1 MLRHRAPLLA
11 LTTTG
16 FARIIGIFDNI
27 EHSVITCQ
35 GFAGNHLTTGETF
48 RVVNIWIINASGPVP
63 QAALRSR
70 GRAPSED
77 IMRALA
83 RNDAEWNTTEL

>member
-1 MLRHRAPLLA
+1 MS
-11 LTTTG
+11 
-16 FARIIGIFDNI
+16 ISDNI

-35 GFAGNHLTTGETF
+35 GFADNHLTVSETI
-48 RVVNIWIINASGPVP
+48 RVVNIWIIRASNPAG
-63 QAALRSR
+63 QAAWRSR
-70 GRAPSED
+70 RRAPGRD